1 MLSGMLKNRFI
12 RLEQQRIPRASGVV
26 MLLMLSQLLFTPAI
40 VSAQTGSADDS
51 FHSPGGAFLRSLVFP
66 GWGENYIGRPTS
78 GNWFRGI
85 EFALL
90 AGVTGFSVY
99 SSWRAEEYRSYAEVH
114 AGIDSDGRSHAYF
127 VNMGIYNDV
136 DSYNQ
141 AMRRNNNFDACLYD
155 AADAWQWDSRDNR
168 LHFRNI
174 RLAADDARAKA
185 TILGGGIFL
194 NHVFSAIHALKLANT
209 DGIELT
215 LNPADSRQLVT
226 ISYTL
231 P

>member
-1 MLSGMLKNRFI
+1 MNRSI
-12 RLEQQRIPRASGVV
+12 HKAHYSTATASGLIA
-26 MLLMLSQLLFTPAI
+26 LLLFVQLLFAPAP
-40 VSAQTGSADDS
+40 VSAQTFSTAES
-51 FHSPGGAFLRSLVFP
+51 SPSPGGAFLRSLVFP

-78 GNWFRGI
+78 GKWFRGI
-85 EFALL
+85 EYALL
-90 AGVTGFSVY
+90 AGVTGFSIY
-99 SSWRAEEYRSYAEVH
+99 SSWRAEEYRSYAEEH
-114 AGIDSDGRSHAYF
+114 AGITSDGRTHAYY
-127 VNMGIYNDV
+127 VNLGIYNDV
-136 DSYNQ
+136 DAYNA

-168 LHFRNI
+168 FHFRNI
-174 RLAADDARAKA
+174 RLAADEASAKA

-194 NHVFSAIHALKLANT
+194 NHVFSAIHALKLART
-209 DGIELT
+209 DKLELT